1 MTTSTTTTTFTT
13 KLKTFNGTGFPAWW
27 TQVRMI
33 LELWDACQ
41 DPAPNSTDVKAAKSA
56 AAAASAA
63 PATPGSSLLTSATPL
78 YDRLMKKDMSI
89 SIILAALSEEAY
101 LLPHPMKVMH
111 HLRMTYNVK
120 CTASIGATKREY
132 MGLYLDGEASMMAHI
147 QVTRRVLDELQ
158 ELHGELGDDKK
169 RHNFMHSL
177 GPAWN
182 GFIGVLESP
191 STLEDMLNRCQ
202 AEVIR
207 RTRHKGRRSTSRA
220 ASGGGKAAA
229 AFNTDVK
236 DSKSNNMSSKKKL
249 DASKIKCFNCQKM
262 GHFARDCTNEHIV
275 DSGASSHMAGHLDNL
290 INVRE
295 LVEPRT
301 LTVASGDN
309 RVATAIVQAPFVRNG
324 EDVCVLQEV
333 PFVRGL
339 TRNLES
345 VAAASKNGMRVVFDG
360 VACTIISPSGMKL
373 ESSHASQLMYVVNDT
388 SNTLPAS
395 LASICRGMEPSC
407 PTCVSG
413 KLAQRPFPS
422 KDKRVLKKN
431 QLILAVAYVGP
442 MHMTARGEYTGLIN
456 IFVEPFHLEMVY
468 PLREKSSSAQLEAIK
483 DCIARLKAY
492 APSYRVAFL
501 KYDNAQEN
509 VGSDIAEFCTKN
521 KIVQEFS
528 TPYSP
533 NQNGKVEWGNRVIVE
548 VVRSKMKG
556 SNLPMTHWADA
567 VVCAAY
573 VRNR

>member
-41 DPAPNSTDVKAAKSA
+41 DPAPSSADVKAAKSA

-158 ELHGELGDDKK
+158 ELHGELDDDKK

-262 GHFARDCTNEHIV
+262 GHFARDCTNEHV
-275 DSGASSHMAGHLDNL
+275 AQGATKAG
-290 INVRE
+290 
-295 LVEPRT
+295 
-301 LTVASGDN
+301 
-309 RVATAIVQAPFVRNG
+309 
-324 EDVCVLQEV
+324 
-333 PFVRGL
+333 
-339 TRNLES
+339 
-345 VAAASKNGMRVVFDG
+345 AASMAFSVDDG
-360 VACTIISPSGMKL
+360 GRRLSTAALRATWLATWIILSTF
-373 ESSHASQLMYVVNDT
+373 ASWWNLAH
-388 SNTLPAS
+388 SRWLPATIGW
-395 LASICRGMEPSC
+395 LLPLF
-407 PTCVSG
+407 
-413 KLAQRPFPS
+413 KLRLFEMAKMSACCKKFPS
-422 KDKRVLKKN
+422 FAGLHAISSLSLLHPRMECAWCL
-431 QLILAVAYVGP
+431 
-442 MHMTARGEYTGLIN
+442 TAWR
-456 IFVEPFHLEMVY
+456 
-468 PLREKSSSAQLEAIK
+468 
-483 DCIARLKAY
+483 
-492 APSYRVAFL
+492 APSSRPVA
-501 KYDNAQEN
+501 
-509 VGSDIAEFCTKN
+509 
-521 KIVQEFS
+521 
-528 TPYSP
+528 
-533 NQNGKVEWGNRVIVE
+533 
-548 VVRSKMKG
+548 
-556 SNLPMTHWADA
+556 
-567 VVCAAY
+567 
-573 VRNR
+573 